1 MLFDLKVISSV
12 LEELQEKKGISKEEV
27 IEAIESSIASAYK
40 KEYCERGQ
48 NIQAKINL
56 ETGNINF
63 FRVKKVVLKE
73 KIISEEDYQKL
84 NKEEYLELKEKGY
97 IRFNEQRHILIDNAK
112 FIKKDAET
120 GEELLFEL
128 ENKTDFSRV
137 AAQSA
142 KQTIFQKI
150 KEAEKKYIKKEF
162 GDKEGNIVS
171 GQVIRSESG
180 VIFVDLGK
188 AEGILLPSEQIKSE
202 RYKTGDK
209 IRAYLVK
216 TNEKKFGGVELLLSR
231 THPEFLRKLFEE
243 EVPEIKEGFVEIKK
257 IVREPGFRSKIAVI
271 SYDENLDAVGTFI
284 GQSGS
289 RVNVVSSELSGEK
302 IDIIEWLEEI
312 ENFIVQSLSPAEIL
326 EVKIIKNED
335 EKKAIVF
342 VSEDQYSLAIGRRG
356 QNSRLASKITDIK
369 IDIRKMGADGEEIIS
384 EI

>member
-27 IEAIESSIASAYK
+27 IQAIESSIASAYK

-56 ETGNINF
+56 ETGNVNF
-63 FRVKKVVLKE
+63 FRVKEVVLKE

-257 IVREPGFRSKIAVI
+257 IVREPGVRSKIAV
-271 SYDENLDAVGTFI
+271 I

-384 EI
+384 EKKDN